1 MRRLLAFLFPFSVLL
16 LMAAMIFMDPIAL
29 QMLRLKSFD
38 ILHARY
44 PRIYDTEL
52 PVRIVDIDEES
63 LKRFGQWP
71 WPRNIMAQI
80 IQRLSDAQVASIGL
94 DIVFAERDRSSPA
107 FFLRQW
113 KQNTPQWRELMEHA
127 ADFDQM
133 FAEVLSQTPS
143 VTGFVMSGE
152 GGDVPI
158 LKKDFVLVGN
168 DPSDVLDPFRGAVV
182 TLPQLTEAASGNG
195 ALNSLP
201 DRDGIIRRIP
211 LIFQHEG
218 QLYPSLIAEM
228 LRVAQGGVN
237 SVVKT
242 VGAGGMSGESDVGM
256 QNNILFLRIGEVV
269 IPTNN
274 SGDFY
279 VHYTEYTPERYI
291 PAWKLLSPEFDAS
304 TLEGY
309 FVLIGTSAAGLKD
322 IRATPLTQ
330 ISSGV
335 EIHAQALEQVLTQ
348 EFLSRPDWL
357 KGAETMA
364 MLALGLVLILCM
376 NFFSAVWGAVLALVI
391 FFGALVGAA
400 YAFNVHRLMIDAAT
414 PAVALLVLYMVES
427 LRRYIITER
436 ERREIRHA
444 FVHYMSPA
452 LVEKLAQNPQALKL
466 GGEMREMTILFC
478 DIRGFTTISEM
489 YNAEELTRFINRFL
503 TPMTDVILSEGGTID
518 KYMGDAIMAFWNA
531 PLDEPEHAQMACR
544 ASLKMLSGL
553 QELNERRQQEAIE
566 TASRFIPVQIGIGLN
581 SGLCCVGNMGSD
593 QRFDYSVLGDDV
605 NLASRL
611 EGQSKNYGVLIVLGE
626 NTQKQVP
633 ALATLELDLIRVKGK
648 TEAVRIFTLVGD
660 EALAARSEF
669 QALHAANLAMLSA
682 YRVANWEEAEAQL
695 STALT
700 LAQSLSLGLEDF
712 YGLYQERIHDY
723 KKTPPQ
729 AGWDGVFEAKTK

>member
-16 LMAAMIFMDPIAL
+16 LMATIIFIDPIAL

-44 PRIYDTEL
+44 PRIYNTEL

-71 WPRNIMAQI
+71 WPRNVMAQI
-80 IQRLSDAQVASIGL
+80 VQRLSEANVASIGL
-94 DIVFAERDRSSPA
+94 DIVFAEPDRSSPA

-133 FAEVLSQTPS
+133 FAETLAQSPS
-143 VTGFVMSGE
+143 VTGFVMSGD
-152 GGDVPI
+152 GGDIPI

-168 DPSDVLDPFRGAVV
+168 DPSEVLDPFGGAVV
-182 TLPQLTEAASGNG
+182 TLPDLTKAARGNG

-211 LIFQHEG
+211 LVFQHDG

-242 VGAGGMSGESDVGM
+242 VGAGGTSGESDVGM
-256 QNNILFLRIGEVV
+256 ENNILFMRIGEAV
-269 IPTNN
+269 IPTNKA
-274 SGDFY
+274 GDFF

-291 PAWKLLSPEFDAS
+291 PAWKLLSSNFDLS

-322 IRATPLTQ
+322 IRATPLSQ
-330 ISSGV
+330 LSSGV

-348 EFLSRPDWL
+348 EYLSRPDWL
-357 KGAETMA
+357 IGVEIMV
-364 MLALGLVLILCM
+364 MLVLGLVLILCM
-376 NFFSAVWGAVLALVI
+376 NFLNAVWGALLALMI
-391 FFGALVGAA
+391 FFSSLAGAA
-400 YAFNVHRLMIDAAT
+400 YAFNVHHMMIDAAA
-414 PAVALLVLYMVES
+414 PGVGLLLLYMVES

-478 DIRGFTTISEM
+478 DVRGFTTISEM

-531 PLDEPEHAQMACR
+531 PLDEPDHARMACR
-544 ASLKMLSGL
+544 AALKMLLAL
-553 QELNERRQQEAIE
+553 QELNERRQQEANE
-566 TASRFIPVQIGIGLN
+566 TGSRFIPVQIGVGLN

-626 NTQKQVP
+626 NTQKQVS

-660 EALAARSEF
+660 EELASRHEF
-669 QALHAANLAMLSA
+669 QLLHAANLAMLSA
-682 YRVANWEEAEAQL
+682 YRASDWEEAEAQL
-695 STALT
+695 SKALA
-700 LAQSLSLGLEDF
+700 LAQNLGLGLEDF
-712 YGLYQERIHDY
+712 YGLYHERIRDY
-723 KKTPPQ
+723 KKTPPRNN
-729 AGWDGVFEAKTK
+729 WDGVYEAKTK